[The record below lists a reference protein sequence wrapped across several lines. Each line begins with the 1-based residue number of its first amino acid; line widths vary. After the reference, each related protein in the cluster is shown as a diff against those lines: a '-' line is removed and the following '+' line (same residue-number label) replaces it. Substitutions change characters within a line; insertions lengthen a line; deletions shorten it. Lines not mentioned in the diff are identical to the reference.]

1 LARFEPHFNQT
12 ALQIAQS
19 ILAHL
24 HYTADIHLA
33 CNRSFNWKTLRLLIA
48 DMSQSPR
55 IAQLAEDITK
65 SVTKL
70 LEILST
76 QGVPAPSFDDDGPFF
91 LPKEASNAQDII
103 LDATAELH
111 ELLMEPLNLVYKQGG
126 VSD

>member
-1 LARFEPHFNQT
+1 
-12 ALQIAQS
+12 
-19 ILAHL
+19 
-24 HYTADIHLA
+24 
-33 CNRSFNWKTLRLLIA
+33 
-48 DMSQSPR
+48 MSQPPR

-76 QGVPAPSFDDDGPFF
+76 QGVPAPSFNDDGPFF
-91 LPKEASNAQDII
+91 LPKEASSAQDVI

-126 VSD
+126 VSS